1 MPLKIGD
8 HAPDFDLPDQHGQT
22 VRLGELL
29 EKGPLVV
36 YFYPAALTPGC
47 TKESCHFRDLSSE
60 LADLGASCVGISA
73 DPVDKQKRFDTTH
86 SLGFPLLSD
95 PDHKVADSFGVKRSV
110 GFLPNKRATFVIDRD
125 GIVRD
130 VIASEINM
138 NVHADRSIEA
148 LRRL

>member
-1 MPLKIGD
+1 MALKVGD
-8 HAPDFDLPDQHGQT
+8 QAPGFELPDQNGQT
-22 VRLGELL
+22 VSLGDLID
-29 EKGPLVV
+29 KGPVVV

-60 LADLGASCVGISA
+60 LAGLGASCVGISA

-110 GFLPNKRATFVIDRD
+110 GFLPNKRATFVIDGR

-130 VIASEINM
+130 VITSEINM
-138 NVHADRSIEA
+138 NVHADRSIET
-148 LRRL
+148 LRGL